1 MPFTSENIEAF
12 TKAGREGDPDVV
24 QIDGRRYDVERG
36 DAAGPEGAQQ
46 EPGSGDASKMM
57 VGSLRSALEIL
68 NADRQ
73 KGSGRSSSKGL
84 TAVQELKR
92 KKLKQLRA
100 KHARPLSAGT
110 TVSARR
116 RKRSISKVAFLKRK
130 AKAAAG
136 AAAAA
141 SSPIATSS
149 PKKKSSSAM
158 SRQARLNFEP
168 PKKRSSASKHLYML
182 MTVQVR
188 SDFVFASL
196 LLLQHTRLPNLFIYH
211 FSF

>member
-1 MPFTSENIEAF
+1 MLQLTSATE
-12 TKAGREGDPDVV
+12 KLV
-24 QIDGRRYDVERG
+24 DGRLRKVYATWKDGQGFVK
-36 DAAGPEGAQQ
+36 EGQQ
-46 EPGSGDASKMM
+46 GECPAPQ
-57 VGSLRSALEIL
+57 RPALAPP
-68 NADRQ
+68 NFA
-73 KGSGRSSSKGL
+73 
-84 TAVQELKR
+84 
-92 KKLKQLRA
+92 
-100 KHARPLSAGT
+100 ARPVSAGT
-110 TVSARR
+110 TVLARR

-141 SSPIATSS
+141 SSPIATTS